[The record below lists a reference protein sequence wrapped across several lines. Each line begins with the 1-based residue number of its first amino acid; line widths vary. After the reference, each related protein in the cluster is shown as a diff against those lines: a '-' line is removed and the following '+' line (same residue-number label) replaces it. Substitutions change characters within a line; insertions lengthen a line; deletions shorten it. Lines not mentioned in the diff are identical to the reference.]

1 MRMLLYCTRF
11 SVWGLR
17 PQVAS
22 ESGSEGGV
30 DPRFPFEEE
39 RRCETSVRNTY
50 NLRHSIIRPLHNP
63 PEAQQTMF
71 Q

>member
-30 DPRFPFEEE
+30 DPRFPSEEV
-39 RRCETSVRNTY
+39 RRCETSVRNTC
-50 NLRHSIIRPLHNP
+50 NLKHSIIRPVNRHAKLSRFP
-63 PEAQQTMF
+63 G
-71 Q
+71 